1 MNTTNALTVYLVF
14 IIFAFAIFIRI
25 KIKIWSAVIL
35 TLLSGQILLNI
46 LCPPSKISPWSPNS
60 ESISSSMA
68 IYIVIQIITP
78 VIVIIY
84 VFVMGW
90 NDRNFRRIK

>member
-1 MNTTNALTVYLVF
+1 MNTTDALTVYLVF

-25 KIKIWSAVIL
+25 KIKIWSAIII
-35 TLLSGQILLNI
+35 TLLAGQILLNI

-84 VFVMGW
+84 VFIMGW
-90 NDRNFRRIK
+90 NDRNFRKIK